1 MKQYQISELHMSN
14 TNGDLFKIGVPY
26 SSSDKVSVLL
36 NDEQT
41 SFNIEQVDET
51 DEEGN
56 ITNTYEAVRVSNPL
70 TQDDLLNVL
79 ITKESNTLSVLTSA
93 NVNKPNTLFNKYQ
106 PKDATGKLLQNNRYL
121 IHLNIDGEIIESSF
135 RTKPNPM
142 FATVKQIKEDIGE
155 FIPDYT
161 DEYIESVIYQKS
173 MNVIDLIDT
182 LKNQDDPIENVT
194 YDTEAGTGT
203 YITSD
208 KAVKNWVRYATDI
221 QLIYAKYFGISYNY
235 GSIKKTI
242 GDITVERNTKLPYID
257 QLLDWLKKAFDE
269 ADAIIRGINVVASFV
284 KAKTQYSYEDWE
296 RTTNF

>member
-26 SSSDKVSVLL
+26 SSSDKISVLL

-142 FATVKQIKEDIGE
+142 FATVKQIREDIGE

>member
-26 SSSDKVSVLL
+26 SSSDKISVLL

>member
-1 MKQYQISELHMSN
+1 MSN

-26 SSSDKVSVLL
+26 SSSDKISVLL
-36 NDEQT
+36 NNEQA
-41 SFNIEQVDET
+41 SFNIEQVNET

-70 TQDDLLNVL
+70 TQNDLLNVL

-142 FATVKQIKEDIGE
+142 FATVKQIREDIGE

-173 MNVIDLIDT
+173 INVIDLIDT

-203 YITSD
+203 YTTSD

-242 GDITVERNTKLPYID
+242 GDITIERNTKLPYID

-284 KAKTQYSYEDWE
+284 KAKTKYSYEDWE

>member
-1 MKQYQISELHMSN
+1 MSN

-26 SSSDKVSVLL
+26 SSSDKISVLL
-36 NDEQT
+36 NDEQA
-41 SFNIEQVDET
+41 SFNIEQVDKT

-70 TQDDLLNVL
+70 TQNDLLNVL

-93 NVNKPNTLFNKYQ
+93 NINKPNTLFNKYQ

-142 FATVKQIKEDIGE
+142 FATVKQIREDIGE

-173 MNVIDLIDT
+173 INVIDLIDT

-194 YDTEAGTGT
+194 YDTEVGTGT

-284 KAKTQYSYEDWE
+284 KAKTKYSYEDWE

>member
-1 MKQYQISELHMSN
+1 MSN

-26 SSSDKVSVLL
+26 SSSDKISVLL
-36 NDEQT
+36 NNEQA
-41 SFNIEQVDET
+41 SFNIEQVNET

-56 ITNTYEAVRVSNPL
+56 ITNTYEAVRINNPL
-70 TQDDLLNVL
+70 TQNDLLNVL

-142 FATVKQIKEDIGE
+142 FATVKQIREDIGE

-203 YITSD
+203 YTTSD

-242 GDITVERNTKLPYID
+242 GDITIERNTKLPYID

-284 KAKTQYSYEDWE
+284 KAKTKYSYEDWE